1 MDIVVMASGNGST
14 FQAILDDCEHA
25 KVKALVTNN
34 ANAYAIERAK
44 NAGVPYAVCK
54 HEKIAQ
60 CVDYHRPDF
69 VVLAGYMRILDARFL
84 RYFPNTVNIHP
95 SLLPKFRG
103 LGTYDR
109 VIAAG
114 VSEHGTTIH
123 WVIEE
128 LDAGPIIAQETIPV
142 WQMDTADVLRDK
154 IQEIERELYPRII
167 DQISMGEI
175 PLTSSRNSGSILSSV

>member
-14 FQAILDDCEHA
+14 FQAILDRCDHV

-34 ANAYAIERAK
+34 ESAYALERAK
-44 NAGVPYAVCK
+44 QAGIPYAICS

-60 CVDYHRPDF
+60 CVNYHRPQL

-95 SLLPKFRG
+95 SLLPKFKG

-109 VIAAG
+109 AIAAG
-114 VSEHGTTIH
+114 AKEHGTTIH
-123 WVIEE
+123 WVTEE
-128 LDAGPIIAQETIPV
+128 LDSGEIISQEEIIV
-142 WQMDTADVLRDK
+142 WPMDTADVLRDK
-154 IQEIERELYPRII
+154 VQEIEQEFYPRII
-167 DQISMGEI
+167 DQIATGEI
-175 PLTSSRNSGSILSSV
+175 PLTSSRISGNILSSV